1 MTRGTRPAGW
11 TNEVVDARTGAS
23 TTWSDLP
30 DVELP
35 APAAV
40 VVPSSYDA
48 LPAVRAHAGTGAE
61 LLVVAAGRLEENLRA
76 ELGDRGLQP
85 RAG

>member
-11 TNEVVDARTGAS
+11 TNQVVDARTGAS

-30 DVELP
+30 AVELP

-48 LPAVRAHAGTGAE
+48 LPAVRAHADTGAE

-76 ELGDRGLQP
+76 ELGA
-85 RAG
+85 AGFNLVAG